1 MNPST
6 MRDRLRDN
14 EKPRACRQCLYF
26 RENGNRLVKIRHNL
40 KFAIK
45 IFSLVLKLGIGLI
58 GPIGLMGLILL
69 AADEEDIQ
77 SAVEREERLE

>member
-40 KFAIK
+40 TFAIK

-58 GPIGLMGLILL
+58 GLMGLIFL

-77 SAVEREERLE
+77 SAVEREERLG